1 MASKGENTNHG
12 NYEQRKAIFSKAS
25 LASLKQVCSVRALTP
40 EALILFGAHQ
50 TLKGLGGGSTTVSA
64 SLFPQ
69 CNESSWQYAWT
80 ALTSMVDH
88 TTRNIQTVDAA
99 LVKNA
104 TPFPRFSCDGPDM
117 ELVEAER
124 LVKSGL
130 LDIVVVFEYGRENA
144 LLPHFPLILG
154 VNIKDQAWELTIGYD
169 HSLFDAIVIE
179 SILSAFHTV
188 LMATTMPSQLVK
200 NIELLSCEQ
209 EARLTEWNNTDGKYP
224 SQKRLNHLFEDI
236 ATQQGDKVALIYGE
250 KRITYDALNVRANG
264 LAQQISSLSVLP
276 EQLIVLFLEKSD
288 MMIAT
293 ILGVWKSGAAHVP
306 VDPAYPDERVRF
318 VLNDTQARVIVA
330 SRRYTKRL
338 RENVVED
345 REIRIYVIEDLLAA
359 VDQTTRT
366 SAGCTNIAPPTPLT
380 SKQLAYVTYT
390 SGTTGLPKGI
400 YKEHTSVV
408 NSITDLAGRYGIA
421 GANDEV
427 VLLFSA
433 YVFEPFV
440 RQMLMALTTGNTLAI
455 ISDEEKFDPDT
466 LLPFIK
472 SNHVTYLN
480 GTASVLLEY
489 DFSSCASLKRIVL
502 VGETLT
508 DARYQALRQRFRGCI
523 LSEYGFT
530 ESAFVTALKSFDFNS
545 QRTDMSL
552 GRPVRNV
559 KCYILGPSLKK
570 VPIGVPGELYVGGLG
585 ISRGYMNRPEL
596 TRQKFLLNPFQTAQE
611 KGMGVNG
618 LMYKTGDLARWLS
631 NGEVEYL
638 GRADFQ
644 IKLRGI
650 RIEPGEI
657 ESNIATYPGVRASVV
672 VSKKLLSQGKE
683 TSQDHLVGYYVCEQ
697 DPVSEADLIFF
708 LETKLP
714 RYMIPTRLV
723 MLQTIP
729 VTVNG
734 KADLRALPAVEVEAG
749 SNGSSEEHLDELE
762 ARLAQVFRTKTLAN
776 MAKLLRTQKR
786 DSQSVSNGAKSQPH
800 TNGVNGA
807 ADKGTTSSGRHLP
820 VEGIED
826 AIGLFINTLP
836 LIVDHGYIG
845 SQNMTVLEALVY
857 VQEKAN
863 EMNLRSNA
871 ELGRL
876 LKADLKHGLFDS
888 LFVLE
893 NYPNLDTD
901 REIHRQQLRYTIEG
915 GLEKLSYPLAAI
927 AREVANDSC
936 SFTLCY
942 AGELFSD
949 ESVHTLLQ
957 TVRDVFECVS
967 KNLHMDVGSFEFL
980 SDKERTK
987 LDQWNATECEYPNA
1001 TLHALFEVEAQRK
1014 PDKVAVV
1021 YEDQRLTY
1029 RELNSRANSLA
1040 YELLQ
1045 RVPVQPNKIIAL
1057 VMQKSEH
1064 MITNILAIWKTGGAY
1079 VPIDPAYPD
1088 DRIQYILQDT
1098 GALAVI
1104 TDVQYVER
1112 MRRVARHDVLV
1123 LESDFGSRLE
1133 QAALHPAIASSPAD
1147 LAYIMYTSG
1156 TTGRPKGVMVE
1167 HHGVVNLCA
1176 SLSKIF
1182 GLQDTDD
1189 EVILSFS
1196 NYVFDHFVEQMTDAL
1211 LNGQTLVVLNDDM
1224 RGDKERL
1231 YRYIETN
1238 RVTYLSGTPSV
1249 ISMYEFDRFASYLR
1263 RIDCV
1268 GEAFSEPVFE
1278 KIRSTFSGL
1287 IINGYG
1293 PTEVS
1298 ITTNKRLY
1306 PFPER
1311 RTDKSIGQQIANS
1324 TSYVVDGQMKRVPIG
1339 AVGELYLGGDG
1350 VARGY
1355 HNRSDLTAERFPM
1368 NPFQNEIEKAQCRN
1382 GRLYK
1387 TGDLVRWIGEGEIE
1401 YLGRNDFQVKI
1412 RGQRIELGEIEAVLS
1427 SYPEVDQSVVL
1438 AKSSETDGQ
1447 NQLLGYFVSAGSLST
1462 RAIRRFMLGRLP
1474 DYMVPAKL
1482 VRIDKVPVTVSG
1494 KLDSKALP
1502 VPKEADQDEIIAPR
1516 TEIEQIL
1523 ANIWSELLEIPLAT
1537 IGIYSD
1543 FFGLGGDS
1551 LKSTRFSF
1559 AATTALGVSVTVRD
1573 LFSHPTI
1580 EAMSNWVVRGSD
1592 GHSDV
1597 ASLQGHALNNLPI
1610 SPAQERLIFLHEFNT
1625 DGRAQN
1631 GAYNVPFHLRLRDD
1645 VVTDAFQQAI
1655 HDVVARHEALRTLFK
1670 CSNSQYRQEIIDQN
1684 TAKYRLKMETLTDLS
1699 PSEMEVQMALFD
1711 THSFSIGSELPI
1723 RVQFYQPSNAGGSLP
1738 TFLSILFHHLAFD
1751 SWSWDIFE
1759 RDLQVLYS
1767 ARCGSPSPS
1776 SLPILRVQYKEYAVE
1791 HQKILTFDKRCS
1803 LESYWLQKLADL
1815 EPLRLVTDRP
1825 RPSQFDFSGSDVRI
1839 NVEQETVIKLREL
1852 AKREGTTLYTV
1863 VLSAFM
1869 LLVNVYTNQQD
1880 ITIGIPM
1887 SHRMHPDFGSSIGFF
1902 VNLLPLRVQVAQ
1914 KNFCQLV
1921 RDVRKALL
1929 DSHVHQD
1936 LPFQEITKLLEHRH
1950 DPSRHPLVQLVF
1962 NWEAAAERGG
1972 PEDSLMTEY
1981 CPSNPLPSAAKFD
1994 LNVSVKET
2002 KGLLNVNFNYPTAL
2016 FDADTIEGFIG
2027 TFIHIL
2033 KEVAFMDAESRL
2045 DRLPAFEPT
2054 FHMNGHLGGNMVENQ
2069 SGCSSLVELFELQVE
2084 LRPDDI
2090 AVVSSAGIFTYAE
2103 VNRRAN
2109 QLARLI
2115 TSSYVL
2121 KRDDRIALLMG
2132 KDIDMVISIL
2142 AVWKSGAAYIP
2153 LDPSYPPQRIALILQ
2168 ESNPRALLTKTD
2180 NYFELQT
2187 PCKVPVLVIDEAG
2200 IQERLKEISENYS
2213 SVSLRRPSDMAYIIF
2228 TSGTTGKPKGV
2239 IVEHGSVIQFRN
2251 ALLERYFSG
2260 NTGSQAVLFLS
2271 NYVFDF
2277 SLEQLS
2283 LSILSGNKLVIPP
2296 EEGVTHEAFYEL
2308 ATEQQLSYVS
2318 GTPSVL
2324 QQICLSRLPHLRMI
2338 TSAGEELQ
2346 RNQYDTMRAQ
2356 FKGIINNAYGITE
2369 TTVYN
2374 IVTTF
2379 NDTEPFT
2386 KALCDSLPGTELF
2399 VLNDRLQELPA
2410 DAVGEL
2416 HIGGQCLARG
2426 YLNQDTLTNDR
2437 FIHHPFKRLP
2447 ESSGMRQE
2455 RLYKTGDLV
2464 RKRRSG
2470 FLEYLGRR
2478 DQQVKLR
2485 GFRIELSEIR
2495 ESVLSIPQVKDSAVI
2510 ALYDETESSS
2520 RVAKGLACYY
2530 TVENDKDLSSLEI
2543 HTALLSRLPSFMVPG
2558 QLHQVQGSLPVT
2570 VNGKIDV
2577 SRLAQTRKPQSI
2589 KSTTA
2594 PRNDLEKTLCQLWA
2608 SLLNISHCGIDDD
2621 LFALGGDSI
2630 SSLRLVGDVHSTL
2643 GRKITVKDIFLHRT
2657 VRALSENVLSAQ
2669 PAAELNG
2676 YYTNK
2681 PSRSATGDAP
2691 LTPIQRWF
2699 QRKDLQ
2705 HPEFW
2710 NHCFTIRT
2718 PILSVDQLQ
2727 NALKLLQDRHDV
2739 LRMRLKPED
2748 GNNVQS
2754 FPPDCQEPDISV
2766 LDASS
2771 FESTE
2776 ALSEVLGKINSRLD
2790 LYEGPLYAMAYIPGL
2805 EDGSARIWCAFHHL
2819 IMDTVSWNII
2829 CTDLEALYHGKG
2841 LGLKGGNVQEWA
2853 LALAEY
2859 NMTLAEKAYW
2869 NMARRKMT
2877 EGFKKLPQ
2885 FSQSRFQ
2892 RAWKMTSRDTAS
2904 LTRLASVLDTSMHDI
2919 LLVAVS
2925 RGLQDTTQ
2933 HSPGFIAIESH
2944 GREEIFG
2951 ASLDVSR
2958 AVGWFTSMYP
2968 FEIPVVDDLVQGII
2982 DVKTRASQVPRNGIA
2997 YGPIFGYDQ
3006 DSLPLVS
3013 FNYLGRLG
3021 KRKMNASEWMLVHE
3035 EGYPQGL
3042 CTSPADANKSG
3053 SMIDLT
3059 FSIQNDQ
3066 LTAEVDCGW
3075 GQEALKQLTLSIQQ
3089 TLTELTTT
3097 SPQDPAAAVRP
3108 QNTHHSGYT
3117 PYFIFEGESRS
3128 GRPLFLLPPGEG
3140 GAESY
3145 FRNVIQ
3151 SLPERNMVAF
3161 NNYYREHK
3169 DLDTIEQLAEYYLS
3183 LIRDVQP
3190 EGPYDI
3196 LGWSFGGI
3204 IGLEVAARLID
3215 GGESIR
3221 MLGLIDPFFD
3231 ITSAT
3236 KAIDHKGTILDPIYD
3251 VYQPPTNAFQA
3262 VEERAEHIV
3271 LFKATTY
3278 DEKHQ
3283 SAPERQLFKWY
3294 AASPAN
3300 NLDNFW
3306 NNSTASLSLFVTKLW
3321 KNQSSIDEVETIIL
3335 VEDMNRKA
3343 PAFGVSGLL

>member
-1 MASKGENTNHG
+1 MAGTPEIWAEAAQEISERCDLSGLKNTNHG
-12 NYEQRKAIFSKAS
+12 DYEQRKTH
-25 LASLKQVCSVRALTP
+25 VCS
-40 EALILFGAHQ
+40 ALILFGVHQ

-64 SLFPQ
+64 SF
-69 CNESSWQYAWT
+69 SWQSAWT
-80 ALTSMVDH
+80 ALTSM
-88 TTRNIQTVDAA
+88 TVDSALAA
-99 LVKNA
+99 NA
-104 TPFPRFSCDGPDM
+104 NPFPRFSCD
-117 ELVEAER
+117 AER

-144 LLPHFPLILG
+144 ILPHFPLIFG
-154 VNIKDQAWELTIGYD
+154 LTLGYD
-169 HSLFDAIVIE
+169 RSLFDPVVIE
-179 SILSAFHTV
+179 SILSTLHTV
-188 LMATTMPSQLVK
+188 LIATTMPSQL
-200 NIELLSCEQ
+200 
-209 EARLTEWNNTDGKYP
+209 EARLTEWNKTDDRYP

-236 ATQQGDKVALIYGE
+236 ANSKGT
-250 KRITYDALNVRANG
+250 RITYDALNARANS
-264 LAQQISSLSVLP
+264 LAQQLSSLSVLP
-276 EQLIVLFLEKSD
+276 EQLVVLFLDKSD

-293 ILGVWKSGAAHVP
+293 ILGAWKSGAAHVP
-306 VDPAYPDERVRF
+306 VDPGYPDERVRF
-318 VLNDTQARVIVA
+318 VLNDTQARVIIA
-330 SRRYTKRL
+330 SQRYTKRL
-338 RENVVED
+338 RGNIVED
-345 REIRIYVIEDLLAA
+345 KETRIYVVEDLLAA
-359 VDQTTRT
+359 ADNNEQATRT
-366 SAGCTNIAPPTPLT
+366 STGCIDFLSPTPLT

-408 NSITDLAGRYGIA
+408 NSITDLAGRYGVA
-421 GANDEV
+421 GAQDEV
-427 VLLFSA
+427 ILLFSA

-440 RQMLMALTTGNTLAI
+440 RQMLMALTTGNKLAI
-455 ISDEEKFDPDT
+455 ISDEEKFDPDI
-466 LLPFIK
+466 LLPFFK
-472 SNHVTYLN
+472 DNSVTYLN

-489 DFSSCASLKRIVL
+489 DFSSF
-502 VGETLT
+502 GETLT
-508 DARYQALRQRFRGCI
+508 NARYQALRQRFRGRI
-523 LSEYGFT
+523 FSEYGFT
-530 ESAFVTALKSFDFNS
+530 ESAFVTALKSFDVDS

-559 KCYILGPSLKK
+559 KCYILDQNLKR

-611 KGMGVNG
+611 KAMGVNG

-631 NGEVEYL
+631 DGEVEYL

-672 VSKKLLSQGKE
+672 VSKKLLSQGQE
-683 TSQDHLVGYYVCEQ
+683 TSQDHLVGYYVCDQ
-697 DPVSEADLIFF
+697 DPVSEGDLIAF

-714 RYMIPTRLV
+714 RYMIPTRLI
-723 MLQTIP
+723 MLPTIP

-749 SNGSSEEHLDELE
+749 SNGSPEEHLDELE
-762 ARLAQVFRTKTLAN
+762 ARLAEIWSETLRVDLSSIRSDSSFFRLGGHSITCIQLIARVRRQLKRPINLEEVFRTKTLEN
-776 MAKLLRTQKR
+776 MAKLLRNQR
-786 DSQSVSNGAKSQPH
+786 RGSQSVSNGAKSQPH

-807 ADKGTTSSGRHLP
+807 ADTGTSRGTARSHQYAANSLQQGFVYQSLKLGKTDAYIMHSIIHYEITLDVDRYRDAWRAVQRRNPALRVHFVWEDDVLQLIEPSLSLDWRIIDLTGQGGNENNQVLLHRLQQSDLDEPYQLDKGPLFRVYLVFLPDGKQTSIFSCHHAIMDGWSLPLLFDQVHEAYLSKNAEQGCIPKENTAYIRCQKYLEEHRDDHLEFWQTQIGRIEERCDMNSLLNEASRYKVPLADYDEIVEQRQQSVELPWGDSKTSSTKQELDNHGITLHTLLQLVWHLVLHSYGGGTHTITGTTSSGRHLP

-845 SQNMTVLEALVY
+845 TLGY
-857 VQEKAN
+857 VQERAN
-863 EMNLRSNA
+863 DMNLRSNA

-888 LFVLE
+888 L
-893 NYPNLDTD
+893 
-901 REIHRQQLRYTIEG
+901 EIHRQTLRYIIEG
-915 GLEKLSYPLAAI
+915 AI
-927 AREVANDSC
+927 ARENGHGSC
-936 SFTLCY
+936 PFT
-942 AGELFSD
+942 SI
-949 ESVHTLLQ
+949 HTLLQ
-957 TVRDVFECVS
+957 TVRDVFDCVS
-967 KNLHMDVGSFEFL
+967 KNLDMH
-980 SDKERTK
+980 ERAK
-987 LDQWNATECEYPNA
+987 LDQWNATECEYPNT
-1001 TLHALFEVEAQRK
+1001 TLHAL
-1014 PDKVAVV
+1014 PDK
-1021 YEDQRLTY
+1021 RLTY

-1057 VMQKSEH
+1057 VMHKSEHKSEH

-1088 DRIQYILQDT
+1088 DRIQYILEDT

-1104 TDVQYVER
+1104 TDAQYVER
-1112 MRRVARHDVLV
+1112 LCRVARDDVLV
-1123 LESDFGSRLE
+1123 LESDIASRLE
-1133 QAALHPAIASSPAD
+1133 PAALHPTTACSPAD

-1176 SLSKIF
+1176 SLSQTF

-1231 YRYIETN
+1231 YRYMETN

-1249 ISMYEFDRFASYLR
+1249 ISMYEFDRFASHLR

-1268 GEAFSEPVFE
+1268 GEAFSEPVFD

-1324 TSYVVDGQMKRVPIG
+1324 TSYVVDTQMKRVPIG

-1355 HNRSDLTAERFPM
+1355 HNRPDLTAERFPM
-1368 NPFQNEIEKAQCRN
+1368 NPFQKDIERAQGRN

-1387 TGDLVRWIGEGEIE
+1387 TGDLVRWIGDGEIE

-1438 AKSSETDGQ
+1438 AKNRETDGQ
-1447 NQLLGYFVSAGSLST
+1447 NQLIGYFVSAGSLST

-1502 VPKEADQDEIIAPR
+1502 VPEEADQDGIIAPR

-1523 ANIWSELLEIPLAT
+1523 ANIWSELLDIPQAS
-1537 IGIYSD
+1537 IGIHSD

-1559 AATTALGVSVTVRD
+1559 AATAALGVSVTVRD

-1580 EAMSNWVVRGSD
+1580 ETMSNWVVRGSD
-1592 GHSDV
+1592 GHSDI
-1597 ASLQGHALNNLPI
+1597 ASLQGHALNQIPI

-1625 DGRAQN
+1625 DGRAEN
-1631 GAYNVPFHLRLRDD
+1631 GAYNVPFHRRLRDD
-1645 VVTDAFQQAI
+1645 VAIDAFQEAI

-1670 CSNSQYRQEIIDQN
+1670 CSNSQYHQEIIDQN
-1684 TAKYRLKMETLTDLS
+1684 TAKSLLKMETLTDLS
-1699 PSEMEVQMALFD
+1699 PSEMEAQMAQFD
-1711 THSFSIGSELPI
+1711 THNFSISCELPI
-1723 RVQFYQPSNAGGSLP
+1723 RLQFYQPFSAGGSKP

-1767 ARCGSPSPS
+1767 ARCGSPSHN
-1776 SLPILRVQYKEYAVE
+1776 SLSVLRVQYKEYAVE
-1791 HQKILTFDKRCS
+1791 HQKILTSEKRRS
-1803 LESYWLQKLADL
+1803 LGGYWLQKLADL
-1815 EPLRLVTDRP
+1815 EPLRLITDRP
-1825 RPSQFDFSGSDVRI
+1825 RPSQFDFSGADVQV
-1839 NVEQETVIKLREL
+1839 NVERETVIKLREL

-1914 KNFCQLV
+1914 TNFCQLV
-1921 RDVRKALL
+1921 RDVRKELL

-1972 PEDSLMTEY
+1972 SEESLMSEY
-1981 CPSNPLPSAAKFD
+1981 HPSNPLPSAAKFD

-2002 KGLLNVNFNYPTAL
+2002 KGLLDVNFNYPTAL
-2016 FDADTIEGFIG
+2016 FDADTIKGFIG
-2027 TFIHIL
+2027 TFSHIL
-2033 KEVAFMDAESRL
+2033 KEVAFMDAGSRL
-2045 DRLPAFEPT
+2045 DRLTAFET
-2054 FHMNGHLGGNMVENQ
+2054 TLHVNRHMGGEMLKDQPE
-2069 SGCSSLVELFELQVE
+2069 CSSLVELFQRQVE

-2090 AVVSSAGIFTYAE
+2090 AVVSSVGSFTYLE
-2103 VNRRAN
+2103 VNKRAN
-2109 QLARLI
+2109 QLAQLI

-2121 KRDDRIALLMG
+2121 EMDDRIALLMG
-2132 KDIDMVISIL
+2132 KNIDMIISIL
-2142 AVWKSGAAYIP
+2142 AVWKSGAAYVP
-2153 LDPSYPPQRIALILQ
+2153 LDPSYPPQRIDIILH
-2168 ESNPRALLTKTD
+2168 ESNPRALLTTRGSC
-2180 NYFELQT
+2180 FELEIS
-2187 PCKVPVLVIDEAG
+2187 CKVPVLVIDEAEV
-2200 IQERLKEISENYS
+2200 QERLKVLSEENS
-2213 SVSLRRPSDMAYIIF
+2213 PVCRHRPSDMAYIIF

-2260 NTGSQAVLFLS
+2260 KTGSQVVLFLS

-2296 EEGVTHEAFYEL
+2296 QEGITHEAFYEL
-2308 ATEQQLSYVS
+2308 ATKQQLSYLS

-2324 QQICLSRLPHLRMI
+2324 QQICLSRLPDLQMV

-2346 RNQYDTMRAQ
+2346 RSQYDAMRAQ
-2356 FKGIINNAYGITE
+2356 FAGMINNAYGITE

-2379 NDTEPFT
+2379 NNKEPFT
-2386 KALCDSLPGTELF
+2386 KALCNPLPGTEPL

-2416 HIGGQCLARG
+2416 YIGGPCLARG

-2447 ESSGMRQE
+2447 ESSGIRHE

-2485 GFRIELSEIR
+2485 GLRIELSEIR
-2495 ESVLSIPQVKDSAVI
+2495 ESVLSLPQVKDSLVI
-2510 ALYDETESSS
+2510 ALYDGTDSSS

-2530 TVENDKDLSSLEI
+2530 TVENDKNLSSLEM
-2543 HTALLSRLPSFMVPG
+2543 HTALLSKLPSFMVPG
-2558 QLHQVQGSLPVT
+2558 QLHQIQGSLPVT
-2570 VNGKIDV
+2570 VNGKVDV
-2577 SRLAQTRKPQSI
+2577 SRLAQTWKPQSI
-2589 KSTTA
+2589 KSPTA

-2608 SLLNISHCGIDDD
+2608 SLLDISHCGIDDD
-2621 LFALGGDSI
+2621 LFVLGGDSI
-2630 SSLRLVGDVHSTL
+2630 SSLRLVGDVYSTL
-2643 GRKITVKDIFLHRT
+2643 GRKVTVKDIFLNRT

-2669 PAAELNG
+2669 STAEFKGFNEHQP
-2676 YYTNK
+2676 TH
-2681 PSRSATGDAP
+2681 SATGDAP
-2691 LTPIQRWF
+2691 LTPIQGWF
-2699 QRKDLQ
+2699 QKKDLE
-2705 HPEFW
+2705 HPD
-2710 NHCFTIRT
+2710 T
-2718 PILSVDQLQ
+2718 PLLSVNQLQ
-2727 NALKLLQDRHDV
+2727 NALRLLQDRHDV
-2739 LRMRLKPED
+2739 LRMRLKQED
-2748 GNNVQS
+2748 RKHVQS
-2754 FPPDCQEPDISV
+2754 FSLDCQQPEISV

-2771 FESTE
+2771 FDCTD
-2776 ALSEVLGKINSRLD
+2776 ALSE
-2790 LYEGPLYAMAYIPGL
+2790 
-2805 EDGSARIWCAFHHL
+2805 
-2819 IMDTVSWNII
+2819 
-2829 CTDLEALYHGKG
+2829 
-2841 LGLKGGNVQEWA
+2841 A
-2853 LALAEY
+2853 LAKVNSLLDIY
-2859 NMTLAEKAYW
+2859 KGPNR
-2869 NMARRKMT
+2869 AR
-2877 EGFKKLPQ
+2877 
-2885 FSQSRFQ
+2885 
-2892 RAWKMTSRDTAS
+2892 
-2904 LTRLASVLDTSMHDI
+2904 
-2919 LLVAVS
+2919 
-2925 RGLQDTTQ
+2925 
-2933 HSPGFIAIESH
+2933 
-2944 GREEIFG
+2944 
-2951 ASLDVSR
+2951 
-2958 AVGWFTSMYP
+2958 
-2968 FEIPVVDDLVQGII
+2968 
-2982 DVKTRASQVPRNGIA
+2982 
-2997 YGPIFGYDQ
+2997 
-3006 DSLPLVS
+3006 
-3013 FNYLGRLG
+3013 
-3021 KRKMNASEWMLVHE
+3021 
-3035 EGYPQGL
+3035 
-3042 CTSPADANKSG
+3042 
-3053 SMIDLT
+3053 
-3059 FSIQNDQ
+3059 
-3066 LTAEVDCGW
+3066 
-3075 GQEALKQLTLSIQQ
+3075 
-3089 TLTELTTT
+3089 
-3097 SPQDPAAAVRP
+3097 
-3108 QNTHHSGYT
+3108 
-3117 PYFIFEGESRS
+3117 
-3128 GRPLFLLPPGEG
+3128 
-3140 GAESY
+3140 
-3145 FRNVIQ
+3145 
-3151 SLPERNMVAF
+3151 
-3161 NNYYREHK
+3161 
-3169 DLDTIEQLAEYYLS
+3169 
-3183 LIRDVQP
+3183 
-3190 EGPYDI
+3190 
-3196 LGWSFGGI
+3196 
-3204 IGLEVAARLID
+3204 
-3215 GGESIR
+3215 
-3221 MLGLIDPFFD
+3221 
-3231 ITSAT
+3231 
-3236 KAIDHKGTILDPIYD
+3236 
-3251 VYQPPTNAFQA
+3251 
-3262 VEERAEHIV
+3262 
-3271 LFKATTY
+3271 
-3278 DEKHQ
+3278 
-3283 SAPERQLFKWY
+3283 
-3294 AASPAN
+3294 
-3300 NLDNFW
+3300 
-3306 NNSTASLSLFVTKLW
+3306 
-3321 KNQSSIDEVETIIL
+3321 
-3335 VEDMNRKA
+3335 
-3343 PAFGVSGLL
+3343 